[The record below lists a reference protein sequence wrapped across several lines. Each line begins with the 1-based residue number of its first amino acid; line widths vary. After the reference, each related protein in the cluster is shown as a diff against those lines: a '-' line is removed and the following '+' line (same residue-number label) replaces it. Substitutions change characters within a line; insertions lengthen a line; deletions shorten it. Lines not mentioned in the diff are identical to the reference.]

1 MQVMTIEIVKTMRI
15 YKSFK
20 EREKIRFHPKLGC
33 VARMRR
39 CAKRRFIM
47 KMSRTPAA
55 TKTEAAMERLVL

>member
-1 MQVMTIEIVKTMRI
+1 MIIEIVKTMRI

-33 VARMRR
+33 AARMRR

-47 KMSRTPAA
+47 KMSRTLAA